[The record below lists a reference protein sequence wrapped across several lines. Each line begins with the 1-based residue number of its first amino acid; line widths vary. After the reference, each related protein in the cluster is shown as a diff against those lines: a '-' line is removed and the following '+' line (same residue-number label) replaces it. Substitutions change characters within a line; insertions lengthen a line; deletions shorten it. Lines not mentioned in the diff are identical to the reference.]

1 MGIIPLEKLI
11 EYKGNRY
18 ELSRAMIELAKN
30 GSSLLKGE
38 TKYRGGKYIP
48 TVMKNIL
55 DGKIK
60 YEYEEGVDMT
70 IDEEAPFKH
79 NQTVY
84 DENEYKSDED
94 TSEEETATEYTSTDI
109 DDSDDDYEDYQ
120 EDDEKPKKRKELL
133 KRKMNKQSEKNSFYI
148 WCYCIRKKQFCS

>member
-11 EYKGNRY
+11 EYRGNRY

-30 GSSLLKGE
+30 GGTLLKGE

-60 YEYEEGVDMT
+60 YEYEEGVDM
-70 IDEEAPFKH
+70 IVDEEAPFKH
-79 NQTVY
+79 SEIEY
-84 DENEYKSDED
+84 NESEYS
-94 TSEEETATEYTSTDI
+94 TEEETVVEDNEVEYVSADI
-109 DDSDDDYEDYQ
+109 DDSDDLYDDY
-120 EDDEKPKKRKELL
+120 DDEEEDKPKKRKELQ
-133 KRKMNKQSEKNSFYI
+133 KRKMNK
-148 WCYCIRKKQFCS
+148 

>member
-18 ELSRAMIELAKN
+18 ELSKAMIELAKN
-30 GSSLLKGE
+30 GGALLEGE

-60 YEYEEGVDMT
+60 YDYEDGVNMIVDS
-70 IDEEAPFKH
+70 EAPFKH
-79 NQTVY
+79 TEISY
-84 DENEYKSDED
+84 DEDEYSSEDEIK
-94 TSEEETATEYTSTDI
+94 EENSSVEYEIS
-109 DDSDDDYEDYQ
+109 DSDNSEDDYDDYQ
-120 EDDEKPKKRKELL
+120 EDDEKPKKK
-133 KRKMNKQSEKNSFYI
+133 KRAS
-148 WCYCIRKKQFCS
+148 KKKDE

>member
-18 ELSRAMIELAKN
+18 ELSKAMIELA
-30 GSSLLKGE
+30 GE

-79 NQTVY
+79 TETEY
-84 DENEYKSDED
+84 DETEYATEDEVA
-94 TSEEETATEYTSTDI
+94 EVEETVTYSTSDI
-109 DDSDDDYEDYQ
+109 DDSDDDYQDE
-120 EDDEKPKKRKELL
+120 DEKPKK
-133 KRKMNKQSEKNSFYI
+133 
-148 WCYCIRKKQFCS
+148 KKKSSKKKDE

>member
-30 GSSLLKGE
+30 GNALLKGE

-79 NQTVY
+79 TETVY

-94 TSEEETATEYTSTDI
+94 TSEEDTAAEYIAPDI

-120 EDDEKPKKRKELL
+120 EDDEKPKKK
-133 KRKMNKQSEKNSFYI
+133 KRAS
-148 WCYCIRKKQFCS
+148 KKKDE

>member
-11 EYKGNRY
+11 EYRGNRY

-30 GSSLLKGE
+30 GGTLLKGE

-60 YEYEEGVDMT
+60 YEYEEGVDMVV
-70 IDEEAPFKH
+70 DEEAPFKH
-79 NQTVY
+79 SEIEY
-84 DENEYKSDED
+84 NESEYS
-94 TSEEETATEYTSTDI
+94 TEEETVVEDNEVEYVSSDI
-109 DDSDDDYEDYQ
+109 DDYEEE
-120 EDDEKPKKRKELL
+120 EDKPKKK
-133 KRKMNKQSEKNSFYI
+133 KRAS
-148 WCYCIRKKQFCS
+148 KKKDE

>member
-18 ELSRAMIELAKN
+18 ELSKAMIELAKN
-30 GSSLLKGE
+30 GGTLLKGE

-60 YEYEEGVDMT
+60 YEYEEGVDMD

-79 NQTVY
+79 SEIAY
-84 DENEYKSDED
+84 DEGEYVSEDESSDE
-94 TSEEETATEYTSTDI
+94 EVNTEYVASDI
-109 DDSDDDYEDYQ
+109 DDSDDYDED
-120 EDDEKPKKRKELL
+120 EDKSKKKKRVL
-133 KRKMNKQSEKNSFYI
+133 K
-148 WCYCIRKKQFCS
+148 KKDE

>member
-30 GSSLLKGE
+30 GNALLKGE

-70 IDEEAPFKH
+70 IDEEAPFKRSE
-79 NQTVY
+79 TAY
-84 DENEYKSDED
+84 DETEYAA
-94 TSEEETATEYTSTDI
+94 EEEVAEEESVPEYSASDM
-109 DDSDDDYEDYQ
+109 DDSDDDFEDE
-120 EDDEKPKKRKELL
+120 EDEEKPKKK
-133 KRKMNKQSEKNSFYI
+133 KRAS
-148 WCYCIRKKQFCS
+148 KKKDE

>member
-18 ELSRAMIELAKN
+18 ELSKAMIELAKN
-30 GSSLLKGE
+30 GGTLLKGE
-38 TKYRGGKYIP
+38 TKYRGRKYIP

-70 IDEEAPFKH
+70 VDEEAPFKH
-79 NQTVY
+79 SEVAY
-84 DENEYKSDED
+84 DENEYASED
-94 TSEEETATEYTSTDI
+94 DTLEEESDSEYI
-109 DDSDDDYEDYQ
+109 AADSDDDYDDDYSED
-120 EDDEKPKKRKELL
+120 EEKSKKKKKSSKKKDE
-133 KRKMNKQSEKNSFYI
+133 
-148 WCYCIRKKQFCS
+148 

>member
-30 GSSLLKGE
+30 GNALLKGE

-70 IDEEAPFKH
+70 IDEEAPFKRSE
-79 NQTVY
+79 TAY
-84 DENEYKSDED
+84 DETEYA
-94 TSEEETATEYTSTDI
+94 EEEVAEEESVPEYSASDM
-109 DDSDDDYEDYQ
+109 DDSDDDFEDE
-120 EDDEKPKKRKELL
+120 EDEEKPKKK
-133 KRKMNKQSEKNSFYI
+133 KRAS
-148 WCYCIRKKQFCS
+148 KKKDE

>member
-30 GSSLLKGE
+30 GNALLKGE

-48 TVMKNIL
+48 TVMKNML

-70 IDEEAPFKH
+70 IDEEAPFKRSE
-79 NQTVY
+79 TAY
-84 DENEYKSDED
+84 DETEYAA
-94 TSEEETATEYTSTDI
+94 EEEEAVLEYSASDM
-109 DDSDDDYEDYQ
+109 DDSDDDFEDE
-120 EDDEKPKKRKELL
+120 EDEEKPKEKKRA
-133 KRKMNKQSEKNSFYI
+133 S
-148 WCYCIRKKQFCS
+148 KKKDE

>member
-18 ELSRAMIELAKN
+18 ELSKAMIELAKN
-30 GSSLLKGE
+30 GSTLLKGE
-38 TKYRGGKYIP
+38 TKYSGGKYIP

-79 NQTVY
+79 SDITY
-84 DENEYKSDED
+84 DESQYIFE
-94 TSEEETATEYTSTDI
+94 
-109 DDSDDDYEDYQ
+109 DDSQEKETDSDTDDYDEYSEDDDNSKKKKTSLKKK
-120 EDDEKPKKRKELL
+120 DE
-133 KRKMNKQSEKNSFYI
+133 
-148 WCYCIRKKQFCS
+148 

>member
-18 ELSRAMIELAKN
+18 ELSKAMIELAKN
-30 GSSLLKGE
+30 GGTLLKGE

-60 YEYEEGVDMT
+60 YEYEEGVDM
-70 IDEEAPFKH
+70 IVDEEAPFKH
-79 NQTVY
+79 SEAAY
-84 DENEYKSDED
+84 DESEYASEDDSSEDEND
-94 TSEEETATEYTSTDI
+94 SEYAAA
-109 DDSDDDYEDYQ
+109 DSDDADDDYDDDYSED
-120 EDDEKPKKRKELL
+120 EEKSKKKKKSSKKKDE
-133 KRKMNKQSEKNSFYI
+133 
-148 WCYCIRKKQFCS
+148 

>member
-18 ELSRAMIELAKN
+18 ELSKAMIELAKN
-30 GSSLLKGE
+30 GGTLLKGE

-60 YEYEEGVDMT
+60 YEYEEGVDMV

-79 NQTVY
+79 AEVAY
-84 DENEYKSDED
+84 DEDEYASED
-94 TSEEETATEYTSTDI
+94 DSLEEENDSDYSAADI
-109 DDSDDDYEDYQ
+109 DDSDDDYEDDS
-120 EDDEKPKKRKELL
+120 DDDDKSKKKKRVL
-133 KRKMNKQSEKNSFYI
+133 K
-148 WCYCIRKKQFCS
+148 KKDE

>member
-18 ELSRAMIELAKN
+18 ELSKAMIELAKN
-30 GSSLLKGE
+30 GGTLLKGE

-60 YEYEEGVDMT
+60 YEYEDGVDM
-70 IDEEAPFKH
+70 IVDEEAPFKH
-79 NQTVY
+79 SEAAY
-84 DENEYKSDED
+84 DESEYASED
-94 TSEEETATEYTSTDI
+94 DSSEEENDSEYAAA
-109 DDSDDDYEDYQ
+109 DSDDADDDYDDDYSED
-120 EDDEKPKKRKELL
+120 EEKSKKKKKSSKKKDE
-133 KRKMNKQSEKNSFYI
+133 
-148 WCYCIRKKQFCS
+148 

>member
-1 MGIIPLEKLI
+1 
-11 EYKGNRY
+11 
-18 ELSRAMIELAKN
+18 MIELAKN
-30 GSSLLKGE
+30 GNLLLKGE

-79 NQTVY
+79 NLNQ
-84 DENEYKSDED
+84 EYN
-94 TSEEETATEYTSTDI
+94 EEEYIFDEENADKYFELEHSVSDI
-109 DDSDDDYEDYQ
+109 DDSNDIDYENNIKNKVDSKNK
-120 EDDEKPKKRKELL
+120 DE
-133 KRKMNKQSEKNSFYI
+133 
-148 WCYCIRKKQFCS
+148 

>member
-30 GSSLLKGE
+30 GNALLKGE

-79 NQTVY
+79 SETSY
-84 DENEYKSDED
+84 DETEYATEEVV
-94 TSEEETATEYTSTDI
+94 EEEAVPEYSASDM
-109 DDSDDDYEDYQ
+109 DDSDDDFEDE
-120 EDDEKPKKRKELL
+120 EDDEKPKKK
-133 KRKMNKQSEKNSFYI
+133 KRAS
-148 WCYCIRKKQFCS
+148 KKKDE

>member
-30 GSSLLKGE
+30 GNALLKGE

-79 NQTVY
+79 SETSY
-84 DENEYKSDED
+84 DETEYA
-94 TSEEETATEYTSTDI
+94 TEEEVVEEEAVPEYSASDM
-109 DDSDDDYEDYQ
+109 DDSDDYFED
-120 EDDEKPKKRKELL
+120 EDDDEKPKKK
-133 KRKMNKQSEKNSFYI
+133 KRAS
-148 WCYCIRKKQFCS
+148 KKKDE

>member
-11 EYKGNRY
+11 EYRGNRY

-30 GSSLLKGE
+30 GGTLLKGE

-60 YEYEEGVDMT
+60 YEYEEGVDMVV
-70 IDEEAPFKH
+70 DEEAPFKH
-79 NQTVY
+79 SEIEY
-84 DENEYKSDED
+84 NESEYS
-94 TSEEETATEYTSTDI
+94 TEEETVVEDNEVEYVSTDI
-109 DDSDDDYEDYQ
+109 DDSDDMYDDY
-120 EDDEKPKKRKELL
+120 DDEEDKPKKRKELQ
-133 KRKMNKQSEKNSFYI
+133 KRKMNK
-148 WCYCIRKKQFCS
+148 

>member
-1 MGIIPLEKLI
+1 MEFSDMGIIPLEKLI

-18 ELSRAMIELAKN
+18 ELSKAMMELAKN
-30 GSSLLKGE
+30 GAVILKGE

-60 YEYEEGVDMT
+60 YEYEKGVDMT

-79 NQTVY
+79 YEYSY
-84 DENEYKSDED
+84 DENEYISHYDSQEYEEDSEYEASDMDDLEYD
-94 TSEEETATEYTSTDI
+94 YDDYSE
-109 DDSDDDYEDYQ
+109 DDD
-120 EDDEKPKKRKELL
+120 KSISKKRA
-133 KRKMNKQSEKNSFYI
+133 S
-148 WCYCIRKKQFCS
+148 KKKDE

>member
-18 ELSRAMIELAKN
+18 ELSKAMIELAKN
-30 GSSLLKGE
+30 GGTLLKGE

-60 YEYEEGVDMT
+60 YEYEEGVDM
-70 IDEEAPFKH
+70 IVDEEAPFKH
-79 NQTVY
+79 SEAAY
-84 DENEYKSDED
+84 DESEYASED
-94 TSEEETATEYTSTDI
+94 DSSEEENDSEYAAS
-109 DDSDDDYEDYQ
+109 DSDDADDDYDDDYSED
-120 EDDEKPKKRKELL
+120 EEKSKKKKKSSKKKDE
-133 KRKMNKQSEKNSFYI
+133 
-148 WCYCIRKKQFCS
+148 

>member
-18 ELSRAMIELAKN
+18 ELSKAMIELAKN
-30 GSSLLKGE
+30 GGTLLKGE

-60 YEYEEGVDMT
+60 YEYEDGVDMT
-70 IDEEAPFKH
+70 VDEEAPFKH
-79 NQTVY
+79 SEVSY
-84 DENEYKSDED
+84 DENEYASED
-94 TSEEETATEYTSTDI
+94 DTVEEENESEYVVA
-109 DDSDDDYEDYQ
+109 DSDDDYDDDYSED
-120 EDDEKPKKRKELL
+120 EEKSKKKKKSSKKKDE
-133 KRKMNKQSEKNSFYI
+133 
-148 WCYCIRKKQFCS
+148 

>member
-11 EYKGNRY
+11 EYRGNRY

-30 GSSLLKGE
+30 GGTLLKGE

-60 YEYEEGVDMT
+60 YEYEKGVDMAV
-70 IDEEAPFKH
+70 DEEAPFKH
-79 NQTVY
+79 SEIEYNESEYSTE
-84 DENEYKSDED
+84 DEAAAEDNEAEYVSSDM
-94 TSEEETATEYTSTDI
+94 
-109 DDSDDDYEDYQ
+109 DDSDDYEEYDEEE
-120 EDDEKPKKRKELL
+120 EDKPKKK
-133 KRKMNKQSEKNSFYI
+133 KRAS
-148 WCYCIRKKQFCS
+148 KKKDE

>member
-30 GSSLLKGE
+30 GNLLLKGE

-79 NQTVY
+79 NLNQ
-84 DENEYKSDED
+84 EYN
-94 TSEEETATEYTSTDI
+94 EEEYIFDEENAEKYFELEHSVSDI
-109 DDSDDDYEDYQ
+109 DDSNDIDYEDNIKNKV
-120 EDDEKPKKRKELL
+120 DSKNKDE
-133 KRKMNKQSEKNSFYI
+133 
-148 WCYCIRKKQFCS
+148 

>member
-11 EYKGNRY
+11 EYRGNRY

-30 GSSLLKGE
+30 GGTLLKGE

-60 YEYEEGVDMT
+60 YEYEEGVDM
-70 IDEEAPFKH
+70 IVDEEAPFKH
-79 NQTVY
+79 SEIEY
-84 DENEYKSDED
+84 NESEYS
-94 TSEEETATEYTSTDI
+94 TEEETVVEDNEVEYVSADI
-109 DDSDDDYEDYQ
+109 DDSDDMYDDY
-120 EDDEKPKKRKELL
+120 DDEEDKPKKRKELQ
-133 KRKMNKQSEKNSFYI
+133 KRKMNK
-148 WCYCIRKKQFCS
+148 

>member
-18 ELSRAMIELAKN
+18 ELSKAMIELAKN
-30 GSSLLKGE
+30 GGTLLKGE

-70 IDEEAPFKH
+70 VDEEAPFKH
-79 NQTVY
+79 AEAAY
-84 DENEYKSDED
+84 DESEYV
-94 TSEEETATEYTSTDI
+94 SEEDSAEEQEESEYPVSDI

-120 EDDEKPKKRKELL
+120 EDDEKSKKKKRAL
-133 KRKMNKQSEKNSFYI
+133 K
-148 WCYCIRKKQFCS
+148 KKDE

>member
-30 GSSLLKGE
+30 GSTLLKGE

-70 IDEEAPFKH
+70 VDEEAPFKH
-79 NQTVY
+79 SEVAY
-84 DENEYKSDED
+84 DEGEYASED
-94 TSEEETATEYTSTDI
+94 DSSEEENDTEYAVADTDDA
-109 DDSDDDYEDYQ
+109 DDDFDDDYSED
-120 EDDEKPKKRKELL
+120 EEKSKKKKKSSKKKDE
-133 KRKMNKQSEKNSFYI
+133 
-148 WCYCIRKKQFCS
+148 

>member
-18 ELSRAMIELAKN
+18 ELSKAMIELAKN
-30 GSSLLKGE
+30 GGTLLKGE

-70 IDEEAPFKH
+70 VDEEAPFKH
-79 NQTVY
+79 SEVAY
-84 DENEYKSDED
+84 DEKHSEVAYDEGEYASED
-94 TSEEETATEYTSTDI
+94 DSSEEENDTEYAVADTDDA
-109 DDSDDDYEDYQ
+109 DDDFDDDYSED
-120 EDDEKPKKRKELL
+120 EEKSKKKKKSSKKKDE
-133 KRKMNKQSEKNSFYI
+133 
-148 WCYCIRKKQFCS
+148 

>member
-30 GSSLLKGE
+30 GSTLLKGE

-60 YEYEEGVDMT
+60 YEYEEGVDM
-70 IDEEAPFKH
+70 IVDEEAPFKH
-79 NQTVY
+79 SEIEY
-84 DENEYKSDED
+84 NESEYS
-94 TSEEETATEYTSTDI
+94 TEEETVVEDNEVEYVSADI
-109 DDSDDDYEDYQ
+109 DDSDDMYDDY
-120 EDDEKPKKRKELL
+120 DDEEEDKPKKRKELQ
-133 KRKMNKQSEKNSFYI
+133 KRKMNK
-148 WCYCIRKKQFCS
+148 